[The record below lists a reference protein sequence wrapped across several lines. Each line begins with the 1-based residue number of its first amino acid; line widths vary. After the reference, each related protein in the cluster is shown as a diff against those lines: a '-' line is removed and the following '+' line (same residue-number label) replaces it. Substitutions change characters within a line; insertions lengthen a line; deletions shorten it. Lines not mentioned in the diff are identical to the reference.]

1 MSPTQ
6 VADDSKARIERIE
19 QRMRSLNV
27 TDGVMS
33 WDGYDDLS
41 VTVFSVEFRM
51 PNIKRYTGIG
61 CPRIHLHLYSVVIRG
76 HRLDETQMIMLFPL
90 SLSGA
95 VQRWFASLDPSRRW
109 TWTIW
114 HRSFLDSIPLIL

>member
-41 VTVFSVEFRM
+41 VTVFSVEFPM
-51 PNIKRYTGIG
+51 PDIKRYTGIG
-61 CPRIHLHLYSVVIRG
+61 CPRIHL
-76 HRLDETQMIMLFPL
+76 
-90 SLSGA
+90 
-95 VQRWFASLDPSRRW
+95 
-109 TWTIW
+109 
-114 HRSFLDSIPLIL
+114 